1 MQLRVPGPT
10 PCPPRVLDAM
20 TRQMINHRGK
30 DFAEI
35 LQSTTGLLQQFFNTK
50 NDVYVLTA
58 SGTGGMEAAVVNT
71 LSPGDPVLAVTTGY
85 FGERLANMAGIYGAQ
100 VTRLDF
106 PWGHPADPDAV
117 SQALQ
122 NDPGIKAVLMVHNE
136 TSTGVTNPLPQL
148 CQVVKE
154 FDKLLVVDG
163 ISSMGSL
170 EFKVDEWGIDV
181 AITASQKGWMAPP
194 GLAMISF
201 SPRAWEAH
209 ACATMPRFY
218 WDLALA
224 KRFLNKGQTP
234 FTPAV
239 STLYAMLAAL
249 ELMAEEG
256 QQGIIDRHQRVA
268 DATRKGVKVLG
279 LSLLPPEEFASNTV
293 SAVLV
298 PQGLDTKQLQR
309 LMAQQDVILSGG
321 QGALEGRIFRIGH
334 LGWVTEEDVQ
344 IVLKALESVLPRAGF
359 VRTA

>member
-30 DFAEI
+30 EFAEI

>member
-1 MQLRVPGPT
+1 
-10 PCPPRVLDAM
+10 M

-35 LQSTTGLLQQFFNTK
+35 LQSTTGLLQRFFNTK
-50 NDVYVLTA
+50 NDVYILTA

-85 FGERLANMAGIYGAQ
+85 FGERLATIASTYGAQ

-106 PWGHPADPDAV
+106 PWGQPADPHAV
-117 SQALQ
+117 SKALQ
-122 NDPGIKAVLMVHNE
+122 KDPSIKAVFMVHNE
-136 TSTGVTNPLPQL
+136 TSTGLTNPLAQL

-194 GLAMISF
+194 GLAMASF

-209 ACATMPRFY
+209 ARATMPRFY

-224 KRFLNKGQTP
+224 KRFLDKGQTP

-249 ELMAEEG
+249 ELMDEEG
-256 QQGIIDRHQRVA
+256 QQSIIDRHQRVA
-268 DATRKGVKVLG
+268 DAVRQGVKRLG

-298 PQGLDTKQLQR
+298 PQGVDAKQLQG
-309 LMAQQDVILSGG
+309 LMAQQGVILSGG
-321 QGALEGRIFRIGH
+321 QGALEGSTFRIGH
-334 LGWVTEEDVQ
+334 LGWVTVEDAQ
-344 IVLKALESVLPRAGF
+344 IVLSVLESVLPRAGSA
-359 VRTA
+359 REAS

>member
-1 MQLRVPGPT
+1 
-10 PCPPRVLDAM
+10 
-20 TRQMINHRGK
+20 
-30 DFAEI
+30 
-35 LQSTTGLLQQFFNTK
+35 
-50 NDVYVLTA
+50 LTA

>member
-1 MQLRVPGPT
+1 
-10 PCPPRVLDAM
+10 VLDAM

-30 DFAEI
+30 DFAEL

-50 NDVYVLTA
+50 NDVYILTA

-85 FGERLANMAGIYGAQ
+85 FGERLATIASTYSAQ

-106 PWGHPADPDAV
+106 PWGQPADPDAV

-122 NDPGIKAVLMVHNE
+122 KDPSIKAVLLVHNE
-136 TSTGVTNPLPQL
+136 TSTGVTNPLTQL
-148 CQVVKE
+148 CRVVKE

-170 EFKVDEWGIDV
+170 EFKVDELGIDV

-194 GLAMISF
+194 GLAMVSF
-201 SPRAWEAH
+201 SPRAWAAH
-209 ACATMPRFY
+209 ARATMPRFY

-224 KRFLNKGQTP
+224 KRSLDKGQTP

-256 QQGIIDRHQRVA
+256 QQSIIDRHQRVG
-268 DATRKGVKVLG
+268 DATRKGVKALG
-279 LSLLPPEEFASNTV
+279 FSLLPPEEFASNTV

-298 PQGLDTKQLQR
+298 PQGVDAKQLQE

-334 LGWVTEEDVQ
+334 LGWVAEED
-344 IVLKALESVLPRAGF
+344 IHTVLNVLESVLPRAGF
-359 VRTA
+359 ARVSN